1 MILII
6 TRWLIITV
14 AILIAS
20 KIVPGI
26 KVDTL
31 LTAILAAGCLG
42 LINVFIRPV
51 LIILTLPLSI
61 LTLGVFTFFI
71 NALLLELVAYFV
83 KGFEVKTFLAAFLG
97 SLIIS
102 VISWLAH
109 YFINIRAEKPEKQD
123 IIDLEK
129 GDDGKWR

>member
-1 MILII
+1 MISII
-6 TRWLIITV
+6 TRWLIIIV

-20 KIVPGI
+20 MLVPGI
-26 KVDTL
+26 EVDSL
-31 LTAILAAGCLG
+31 LTAILAAAVLG
-42 LINVFIRPV
+42 LINVFIKPV

-71 NALLLELVAYFV
+71 NALLLALVAYFV
-83 KGFEVKTFLAAFLG
+83 KGFEVHSFLAAFLG

-102 VISWLAH
+102 IVTWVAN
-109 YFINIRAEKPEKQD
+109 YYINIKPEKPKQTD
-123 IIDLEK
+123 FIDLEK

>member
-1 MILII
+1 MLVII

-20 KIVPGI
+20 MIVPGI
-26 KVDTL
+26 RVDTL

-42 LINVFIRPV
+42 LINVFIKPV
-51 LIILTLPLSI
+51 LIILTLPLTI
-61 LTLGVFTFFI
+61 LTMGVFTFFI
-71 NALLLELVAYFV
+71 NALLLELVAYLV
-83 KGFEVKTFLAAFLG
+83 KGFEVRSFLSAFLG

-102 VISWLAH
+102 VVTWLVN
-109 YFINIRAEKPEKQD
+109 YFINIRTDKPRKPD
-123 IIDLEK
+123 VIDLEK

>member
-1 MILII
+1 MVLII
-6 TRWLIITV
+6 TRWLIITL
-14 AILIAS
+14 AILVAS
-20 KIVPGI
+20 MLVPGI
-26 KVDTL
+26 KVDAL
-31 LTAILAAGCLG
+31 LG
-42 LINVFIRPV
+42 LINVFIKPV

-83 KGFEVKTFLAAFLG
+83 KGFEVQSFLAAFLG

-102 VISWLAH
+102 VVTWFAN
-109 YFINIRAEKPEKQD
+109 YFINIKPKKPKRQD
-123 IIDLEK
+123 FIDLEK

>member
-1 MILII
+1 MVLII
-6 TRWLIITV
+6 TRWLIITG

-20 KIVPGI
+20 MVVPGI
-26 KVDTL
+26 KVDSL
-31 LTAILAAGCLG
+31 LTTILAAAVLG
-42 LINVFIRPV
+42 LINVFIKPV

-61 LTLGVFTFFI
+61 MTLGLFTLFL

-83 KGFEVKTFLAAFLG
+83 KGFEVQSFLTAFLG

-102 VISWLAH
+102 IVTWFAN
-109 YFINIRAEKPEKQD
+109 YFIIIKPEKPKRKD
-123 IIDLEK
+123 FIDLEK

>member
-1 MILII
+1 MAII
-6 TRWLIITV
+6 
-14 AILIAS
+14 AAS
-20 KIVPGI
+20 MLVPGI
-26 KVDTL
+26 KVDSL
-31 LTAILAAGCLG
+31 LTAILAAAVLG
-42 LINVFIRPV
+42 LINVFIKPV

-71 NALLLELVAYFV
+71 NALLLALVAYFV
-83 KGFEVKTFLAAFLG
+83 RGFEVQSFLAAFLG

-102 VISWLAH
+102 IVTWFTN
-109 YFINIRAEKPEKQD
+109 YFINIMPEKPKRQD